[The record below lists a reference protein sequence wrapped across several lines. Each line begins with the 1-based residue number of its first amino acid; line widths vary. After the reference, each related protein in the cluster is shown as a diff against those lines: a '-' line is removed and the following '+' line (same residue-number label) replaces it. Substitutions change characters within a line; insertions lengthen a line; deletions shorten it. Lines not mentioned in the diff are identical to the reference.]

1 MIKIG
6 RVETKDMYRKGFEMA
21 DFSGKGRLNDKEFG
35 KNLRLGKKMGK
46 W

>member
-21 DFSGKGRLNDKEFG
+21 DFSMHSLESKEY
-35 KNLRLGKKMGK
+35 L
-46 W
+46 